1 MLFVNVVSWLLVLL
15 KLVVIECDYYSFDGS
30 DNNLEHPAWGSR
42 DRPFQR
48 ILGESDYL
56 SYSDGEGEIDDT
68 LPNPRKI
75 SNILGQIPITQSK
88 YSNYAPL
95 SGVAWFVH
103 RIFPISYT
111 NAIVHID
118 KTMNKTCKYINKNVP
133 KGHGQCFS
141 PSIFVIKI
149 GI

>member
-1 MLFVNVVSWLLVLL
+1 MVQVPLFRKLSEVKMLFASVVPWLLVLL
-15 KLVVIECDYYSFDGS
+15 KLILIECDYYSFDGA

-75 SNILGQIPITQSK
+75 SNIFHA
-88 YSNYAPL
+88 N
-95 SGVAWFVH
+95 
-103 RIFPISYT
+103 
-111 NAIVHID
+111 D
-118 KTMNKTCKYINKNVP
+118 KP
-133 KGHGQCFS
+133 
-141 PSIFVIKI
+141 
-149 GI
+149 GIA